1 MGSLWIMAT
10 KYGDLPMIQ
19 LHATRKLFDRL
30 PLNADGQLAVTR
42 RTEWLHEK
50 PALRSNPLSGWH
62 GNLVVL
68 QRRNCVL
75 FVHDATRFPLV
86 LPALTKP
93 DFVELNDRFD
103 DALMNTLL
111 KCGAEEHHLD
121 AAQRYLRPFTVDSQ
135 CNRSV
140 LGTLNRMKGDVEH
153 LLWHDNAS
161 IAEMTGYRLGAW
173 LADMP
178 WTAKGRGYLHP
189 QKEMLALL
197 EGLSDTLPD
206 AHAKDDV
213 TPDATDNLPDN
224 VVSISTFRNRRSND
238 SG

>member
-1 MGSLWIMAT
+1 MF
-10 KYGDLPMIQ
+10 Q

-30 PLNADGQLAVTR
+30 PLNDDGQLPVTR
-42 RTEWLHEK
+42 RTEWLYEK
-50 PALRSNPLSGWH
+50 PALDTNPLGGWH
-62 GNLVVL
+62 ANLVTL

-75 FVHDATRFPLV
+75 FANDATRFPLV

-93 DFVELNDRFD
+93 DFVELNDRFV

-140 LGTLNRMKGDVEH
+140 LSTLNRMKRDVEQ
-153 LLWHDNAS
+153 LLWHDNAN

-178 WTAKGRGYLHP
+178 YTAKGRGYLWP
-189 QKEMLALL
+189 QRDMLALL
-197 EGLSDTLPD
+197 EGLSHTAPD
-206 AHAKDDV
+206 AHAEEDV
-213 TPDATDNLPDN
+213 PPDATDNLPDN
-224 VVSISTFRNRRSND
+224 VVSISSFQNRRNND